1 MEAIALLTERSKKE
15 TLDATQA
22 LSGQLL
28 ELQDATKTAAAE
40 IEDMT
45 TSVSGRIE
53 AVLERAGEAVNASRK
68 GLDAQAEALGLLI
81 DHSRAA
87 LTAIGSETA
96 DNLSTNAALLEA
108 RLRDIYG
115 LLQKQIGLAGHSTA
129 RTTHGPADWKTLL

>member
-15 TLDATQA
+15 TRDATQA

-68 GLDAQAEALGLLI
+68 RSEEHTSELQSLMRTSYAVFGLKKPQDTNTHTE
-81 DHSRAA
+81 HRK
-87 LTAIGSETA
+87 
-96 DNLSTNAALLEA
+96 STVLNS
-108 RLRDIYG
+108 
-115 LLQKQIGLAGHSTA
+115 ST
-129 RTTHGPADWKTLL
+129 

>member
-68 GLDAQAEALGLLI
+68 GLDAQAEALGLMI
-81 DHSRAA
+81 DQSRDA
-87 LTAIGSETA
+87 LKIGRAHVGTPVTNEQA
-96 DNLSTNAALLEA
+96 DSRLLHE
-108 RLRDIYG
+108 
-115 LLQKQIGLAGHSTA
+115 K
-129 RTTHGPADWKTLL
+129 

>member
-15 TLDATQA
+15 TLDSTQA

-53 AVLERAGEAVNASRK
+53 AVLERGGEAVNASRK
-68 GLDAQAEALGLLI
+68 GLDAQAEALGLMIEQLA
-81 DHSRAA
+81 DA
-87 LTAIGSETA
+87 LTALGSDTA
-96 DNLSTNAALLEA
+96 DNMSTNAAPCEA
-108 RLRDIYG
+108 RLREDRKSDVWG
-115 LLQKQIGLAGHSTA
+115 KRVAVLV
-129 RTTHGPADWKTLL
+129 D

>member
-53 AVLERAGEAVNASRK
+53 AVLERAGEAVNARRK
-68 GLDAQAEALGLLI
+68 GMDAQAEALGLMIAQSLVAMTCI
-81 DHSRAA
+81 S
-87 LTAIGSETA
+87 SET
-96 DNLSTNAALLEA
+96 
-108 RLRDIYG
+108 
-115 LLQKQIGLAGHSTA
+115 
-129 RTTHGPADWKTLL
+129 RTGQATSWTGYEGSDAV

>member
-22 LSGQLL
+22 LSGQLM

-53 AVLERAGEAVNASRK
+53 AVMERDGEAVNESRK
-68 GLDAQAEALGLLI
+68 GLDAQDEALGLRI
-81 DHSRAA
+81 DKSRAA
-87 LTAIGSETA
+87 MTALGSVTA
-96 DNLSTNAALLEA
+96 EILSTHDAHIEA
-108 RLRDIYG
+108 R
-115 LLQKQIGLAGHSTA
+115 
-129 RTTHGPADWKTLL
+129 